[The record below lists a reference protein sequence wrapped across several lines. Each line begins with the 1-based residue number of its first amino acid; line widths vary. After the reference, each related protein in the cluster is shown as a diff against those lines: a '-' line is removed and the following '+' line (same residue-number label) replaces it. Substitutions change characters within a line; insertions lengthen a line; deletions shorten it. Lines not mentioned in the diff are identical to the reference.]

1 MAKHSSRPFCTV
13 CKWHFRTPRKFVE
26 HMKSPEHKQR
36 VEELRNEGG
45 PEIPEELITV
55 DAIGCFE
62 GEEDYEEEPTEG
74 EEEDEDSQPSHSQK
88 VVRPAQR
95 EVALEE
101 MRDDEEYDSETQ
113 YGSSFVVPVAGFLC
127 RLCHKFYH
135 FESTARLSHCKSQ
148 MHFQNLQKYRALKS
162 QEETEESLSEAGEP
176 GSSGILEDHQELGPA
191 EGTTGVGPEM
201 TSVGGNS
208 KNVDLEP
215 ALSLGPS
222 SDQATPGG
230 PKSASDIQDPEKASS
245 DLPNRSKTDSSG
257 AAVDSSSNG
266 SAQSKTKDFSPDP
279 TRSASPPCVLL
290 EGSEDGTSD
299 SVSSHMDCAADEPA
313 QPADDPGNRSS
324 LSEKDGSPD
333 RPPAEEP
340 GEEEPER
347 DGPQVLS
354 GQAEK
359 RSPNA
364 EGKEEEAA
372 REGEEE
378 EDEEA
383 GAGDRLTAGR
393 SRATAPRRRSTRT
406 TRRR

>member
-1 MAKHSSRPFCTV
+1 EKRLGLQRWCATCQAHFTGDLIEHRRTREHKMAKHSSRPFCTV

-36 VEELRNEGG
+36 VEE
-45 PEIPEELITV
+45 V
-55 DAIGCFE
+55 GCVAGVLQVRWWARD

-148 MHFQNLQKYRALKS
+148 MHFQNLQ
-162 QEETEESLSEAGEP
+162 
-176 GSSGILEDHQELGPA
+176 
-191 EGTTGVGPEM
+191 
-201 TSVGGNS
+201 
-208 KNVDLEP
+208 
-215 ALSLGPS
+215 
-222 SDQATPGG
+222 ATPGG

-266 SAQSKTKDFSPDP
+266 SAQI
-279 TRSASPPCVLL
+279 LL

>member
-1 MAKHSSRPFCTV
+1 EKRLGLQRWCATCQAHFTGDLIEHRRTREHKMAKHSSRPFCTV

-162 QEETEESLSEAGEP
+162 QEETEESLSEA
-176 GSSGILEDHQELGPA
+176 
-191 EGTTGVGPEM
+191 
-201 TSVGGNS
+201 
-208 KNVDLEP
+208 
-215 ALSLGPS
+215 
-222 SDQATPGG
+222 
-230 PKSASDIQDPEKASS
+230 
-245 DLPNRSKTDSSG
+245 
-257 AAVDSSSNG
+257 
-266 SAQSKTKDFSPDP
+266 DP

>member
-1 MAKHSSRPFCTV
+1 KRLGLQRWCATCQAHFTGDLIEHRRTREHKMAKHSSRPFCTV

-74 EEEDEDSQPSHSQK
+74 EEEDE

-162 QEETEESLSEAGEP
+162 QEETEESLSE
-176 GSSGILEDHQELGPA
+176 
-191 EGTTGVGPEM
+191 
-201 TSVGGNS
+201 
-208 KNVDLEP
+208 
-215 ALSLGPS
+215 
-222 SDQATPGG
+222 
-230 PKSASDIQDPEKASS
+230 DPEKASS

-266 SAQSKTKDFSPDP
+266 SAQK
-279 TRSASPPCVLL
+279 
-290 EGSEDGTSD
+290 GSEDGTSD